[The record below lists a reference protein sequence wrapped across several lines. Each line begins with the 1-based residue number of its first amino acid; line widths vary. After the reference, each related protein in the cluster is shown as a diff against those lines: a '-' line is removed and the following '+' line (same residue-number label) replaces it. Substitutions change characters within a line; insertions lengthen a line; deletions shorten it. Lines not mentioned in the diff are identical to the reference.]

1 MNNDIKKRIT
11 TEKGITYELKNDR
24 YYPVFELPEQS
35 RYEIGKYGRLHLK
48 YLKEHRRGTY
58 ATLLTEFRLNEY
70 LHDIDINAKETVS
83 RITAELAANR
93 GITEEMKAA
102 DPLRWVREM
111 NNCRACAEETVMRE
125 VVYV

>member
-1 MNNDIKKRIT
+1 MNNDIKKQIT

-24 YYPVFELPEQS
+24 YYPALELPEQPH
-35 RYEIGKYGRLHLK
+35 YEIGKYGRLHLK
-48 YLKEHRRGTY
+48 YLKEHRCGTY

-70 LHDIDINAKETVS
+70 LHEVDVTAKETVS
-83 RITAELAANR
+83 RITAELAQKR
-93 GITEEMKAA
+93 SITEAVKAA